1 MNIHNFTD
9 AEAVATAV
17 ADVVIRTVH
26 QAVRARGI
34 CHVALAGGTTPR
46 QCYIRLRQ
54 ADLPWQALHIWFGD
68 ERCLPVGND
77 QRNDT
82 MADDAWLRHV
92 PIPLANIHRIAAES
106 GAEQAARAYSEA
118 LTGIT
123 IDLALLGMG
132 EDGHTASLFPHHP
145 AIHATEA
152 AVAVHH
158 APKPPA
164 DRVSMS
170 LATLNAARQRLVM
183 ATGRSKQSIWE
194 RITRE
199 HLPHLPVC
207 QLHQPAWYIA
217 IP

>member
-1 MNIHNFTD
+1 MNIHNFAD

-17 ADVVIRTVH
+17 ANVVIRTVQ

-34 CHVALAGGTTPR
+34 CHLALAGGTTPR
-46 QCYIRLRQ
+46 QCYSRLRQ

-68 ERCLPVGND
+68 ERCLPVGDD

-82 MADDAWLRHV
+82 MADAAWLHHV
-92 PIPLANIHRIAAES
+92 PIPAANIHRIAAES
-106 GAEQAARAYSEA
+106 GAEQAALAYSKDLA
-118 LTGIT
+118 GIT

-132 EDGHTASLFPHHP
+132 EDGHTASLFPNHP
-145 AIHATEA
+145 EIHAA
-152 AVAVHH
+152 QPAVAVHH
-158 APKPPA
+158 APKLPA

-183 ATGRSKQSIWE
+183 VTGRSKKTVWESIAQGDNA
-194 RITRE
+194 
-199 HLPHLPVC
+199 HLPVC